1 MAPAYR
7 TPETDHSGSPI
18 VMAQKTKPRSR
29 PIIEPKK
36 VIEIGVY
43 VTAGQLARLEKIL
56 GDWSIKYAVLP
67 QPDEPYADLSEWFE
81 ECSQTYKETAA

>member
-1 MAPAYR
+1 M
-7 TPETDHSGSPI
+7 S
-18 VMAQKTKPRSR
+18 QKTKPRGSR

-56 GDWSIKYAVLP
+56 GNWSIKYAVLP
-67 QPDEPYADLSEWFE
+67 QPDVPYEDLAQWHA
-81 ECSQTYKETAA
+81 ECAGVYKEELA